1 MSVTDVALP
10 SSRRTGCYGT
20 AWRQPAP
27 GAWALR
33 GFLINLTR
41 QRDGEGRGPDYAAS
55 SGSTPGQRLWS
66 PDQLR
71 CNADFL
77 VWWSRDGPSR
87 LATSVPGLTYRYH
100 MGGFIKLQKV
110 FDCVRRHSRLDW
122 RRNGR
127 LGRPAAARPHPANR
141 CDSRY
146 LATHLAAAARG
157 QSGLDDTRS
166 AHSPPEHCGV
176 EHGLWAVYVDD
187 LDLASAPPG
196 NSPLE
201 AFWSWDSPRSADGS
215 GRRVLRTGCLRCD
228 RLHTGRTVSASPAAF
243 ACRIKEHSRCFALVA
258 GLLRCE
264 SGHLAHL
271 VGACT
276 GNLGD
281 DRRHWNRNSHDNQS
295 DFGGPASAELR
306 QARTVILRWSGSL
319 DRKGSSAFERP
330 SRCSSTGPSLN
341 AIDPNVWEHT
351 QPLI

>member
-20 AWRQPAP
+20 VSRQPAP

-110 FDCVRRHSRLDW
+110 FDCVRRHSRLEW

-187 LDLASAPPG
+187 LDLASTAPRHP
-196 NSPLE
+196 PLA
-201 AFWSWDSPRSADGS
+201 AFWSWDSPRRTDGG
-215 GRRVLRTGCLRCD
+215 GRRVLWTHCLRCD
-228 RLHTGRTVSASPAAF
+228 RLHTGRTVTVSPAAF
-243 ACRIKEHSRCFALVA
+243 ACRIEEHSRGLVVVA
-258 GLLRCE
+258 CLLRCE
-264 SGHLAHL
+264 SGNLAHL
-271 VGACT
+271 VGACARDF
-276 GNLGD
+276 GD
-281 DRRHWNRNSHDNQS
+281 DRCYRPGNAHDAQS
-295 DFGGPASAELR
+295 DSGNPASTELR
-306 QARTVILRWSGSL
+306 SARTVILRWSGSL
-319 DRKGSSAFERP
+319 DWERSSASERP
-330 SRCSSTGPSLN
+330 SRCTGNGPSNN
-341 AIDPNVWEHT
+341 ATSPDV
-351 QPLI
+351 